1 MQYCKSEILML
12 KVAPHTPYIRVFTEK
27 KNGKCNYAISIVLCH
42 LLKFS
47 TQLVFFCYGLSACRF
62 TMYFSIGNVSCDSC

>member
-1 MQYCKSEILML
+1 ML
-12 KVAPHTPYIRVFTEK
+12 KVALHAPYIRVFTEK
-27 KNGKCNYAISIVLCH
+27 KINGKYNYSISIVLCH

-62 TMYFSIGNVSCDSC
+62 TMYLSISNVSCDSW